1 MEWGGVFDYKVT
13 FDRFCGNGIVKLW
26 WVCRVLVVLGLISWS
41 PALVP
46 AVFDFSGGFY
56 VEFFSSYAFNP
67 HLVFLFGNSII
78 ALLFVLC
85 RQSDALNLSA
95 GGVGGDFYEHYVRF
109 GEAAE
114 ERDPVLPPPLDM
126 VEPSDGGDDEKQI
139 VVRAEEAEAVS
150 ESDDVAAAIET
161 AVRQLERFQRTQSEK
176 MKSQISVR
184 PRPELRRSETTT
196 ESCRKTGSSS
206 GPVVGVAEIETLS
219 GEEFR
224 RIVDSFIDIHWRK
237 TTTKQNQ
244 VEEHDNYRLLK
255 MA

>member
-1 MEWGGVFDYKVT
+1 MEWGGVFDYKAT
-13 FDRFCGNGIVKLW
+13 FDRFFGNGTVKLW

-46 AVFDFSGGFY
+46 AVFDFSG
-56 VEFFSSYAFNP
+56 YAFNP

-85 RQSDALNLSA
+85 RQSDVLNFSA
-95 GGVGGDFYEHYVRF
+95 GGVGGDFYDHYVRF

-139 VVRAEEAEAVS
+139 VVRAEAVS

-161 AVRQLERFQRTQSEK
+161 AVRQIERVQRTQSEK

-184 PRPELRRSETTT
+184 PQPELRRSETT
-196 ESCRKTGSSS
+196 ESCRKIGSSS
-206 GPVVGVAEIETLS
+206 GPVADVAEIETLS

-224 RIVDSFIDIHWRK
+224 RIVDSFIDIHWRQ

>member
-1 MEWGGVFDYKVT
+1 MECGGVFDYKLT
-13 FDRFCGNGIVKLW
+13 FDRFCGNGIVRLW
-26 WVCRVLVVLGLISWS
+26 WVCRLLVVLGLISWS

-46 AVFDFSGGFY
+46 AVLDFSGGFY
-56 VEFFSSYAFNP
+56 VEFFSGYAFNP

-95 GGVGGDFYEHYVRF
+95 AGVGGDFYENYVRF

-114 ERDPVLPPPLDM
+114 EREPVLPPPSDNM
-126 VEPSDGGDDEKQI
+126 VEELSDGGDDEKQI
-139 VVRAEEAEAVS
+139 VVRAEEAVS

-161 AVRQLERFQRTQSEK
+161 AVRQIERFQRTQSEK
-176 MKSQISVR
+176 TKSQISVR
-184 PRPELRRSETTT
+184 PRPELRRSETT
-196 ESCRKTGSSS
+196 ESCRQTGSSS
-206 GPVVGVAEIETLS
+206 GPVVDVAEIETLS

-244 VEEHDNYRLLK
+244 LEEHDNYRLLK

>member
-13 FDRFCGNGIVKLW
+13 FDRFCGNGIVMLW

-41 PALVP
+41 PALFP

-56 VEFFSSYAFNP
+56 VEFFSGYAFNP

-85 RQSDALNLSA
+85 RQSDALNLS
-95 GGVGGDFYEHYVRF
+95 VGGDFYDHYVRF
-109 GEAAE
+109 SEEAAE
-114 ERDPVLPPPLDM
+114 EREPVLPPP
-126 VEPSDGGDDEKQI
+126 SDNMAEELSDAGDDEKQI

-150 ESDDVAAAIET
+150 ESDDVAAALET
-161 AVRQLERFQRTQSEK
+161 AARQIERFQRTQSEK
-176 MKSQISVR
+176 MKSQISV
-184 PRPELRRSETTT
+184 RPELRRSETTT

-206 GPVVGVAEIETLS
+206 GPVVDVAEIETLS

-224 RIVDSFIDIHWRK
+224 RIVDSFIEIHWRK